1 MITKQCSHGKTWVED
16 CLECEEAV
24 SLRGVIASFEPM
36 VTESKARLKEI
47 EREISKVVAVPPR
60 V

>member
-1 MITKQCSHGKTWVED
+1 MITKQCSHGKTWGED
-16 CLECEEAV
+16 CLECEAV

-36 VTESKARLKEI
+36 VTKSKARLKEI